1 MRTLP
6 ALCLLSV
13 LVLLASWAAPSVLAE
28 DGKAGDGGLIVRDR
42 IHLDNGRTFEGRIDR
57 ETDTEVIL
65 ELRSATGGRGR
76 MTFPRER
83 ITRIERNIDGAE
95 AERPAAGSVRD
106 EWYLLRSGGAIVGA
120 RHLVLKHVR
129 SEGVAGWRL
138 EEQIE
143 HFPRGPQ
150 VPAARFIW
158 TERVDLAFRPL
169 ALHFR
174 EVGEASLDPAG
185 PRRYERILS
194 GSVRAGVWEVLI
206 HEEGGTERRSVP
218 VPAGR
223 RARLGAREHLLRRR
237 EVGLQRVEFV
247 DESIPSVT
255 SALAGYTAL
264 GVVDDTGHRYDE
276 FVWEEAGERLV
287 AHYRQCEVLHEQI
300 ADAVVAYP
308 ATAAQVDAARAEATH
323 ARDEGE
329 PGLVRLAQV
338 GLALRLPDQT
348 WSAARSENSQLTTGW
363 RRVATLDS
371 RLHMASVRVEW
382 DPDGMAM
389 APAEEEAAAR
399 LLQRLRAACPDL
411 RVSEPRRSI
420 PMDPPGQAAWRMEF
434 TGTLKGER
442 VRTIAVVV
450 DQGRGRA
457 LLLVACPEV
466 SWHQARVSLES
477 LVDSIRRL

>member
-1 MRTLP
+1 MRTFP
-6 ALCLLSV
+6 AVHLL
-13 LVLLASWAAPSVLAE
+13 LLLLLLTASAAPAAAEEGQVL
-28 DGKAGDGGLIVRDR
+28 VRDR
-42 IHLDNGRTFEGRIDR
+42 IQLDNGKVFEGVIDR
-57 ETDTEVIL
+57 ESPQEVVL
-65 ELRSATGGRGR
+65 VLRSSTGGTGR

-83 ITRIERNIDGAE
+83 IAKIERNIGGSETDRPTAGA
-95 AERPAAGSVRD
+95 VRD
-106 EWYLLRSGGAIVGA
+106 DWQLLRSAGTIVGA

-129 SEGVAGWRL
+129 SGGVAGWRV
-138 EEQIE
+138 EELIE

-150 VPAARFIW
+150 IPAARSVW

-174 EVGEASLDPAG
+174 EIGEASLDPDG

-194 GSVRAGVWEVLI
+194 GSVRQGVWEVLV
-206 HEEGGTERRSVP
+206 HEGGDSERRSVS
-218 VPAGR
+218 VPPNG
-223 RARLGAREHLLRRR
+223 RARLGTREHLLRRR

-264 GVVDDTGHRYDE
+264 DVVDDTGRRYDE

-287 AHYRQCEVLHEQI
+287 SRYRQCEVLHEEI
-300 ADAVVAYP
+300 ANGVIAVP
-308 ATAAQVDAARAEATH
+308 ATSAQVEAARAEATD
-323 ARDEGE
+323 ARDEE
-329 PGLVRLAQV
+329 QPGLVRLAEV
-338 GLALRLPDQT
+338 GLSVRLPDQT
-348 WSAARSENSQLTTGW
+348 WNAQRSESSQLATGW

-382 DPDGMAM
+382 DPDGVAM

-399 LLQRLRAACPDL
+399 LLQRLTAACPDL
-411 RVSEPRRSI
+411 RVTVPRRALAL
-420 PMDPPGQAAWRMEF
+420 DPPDQAAWRMEF

-457 LLLVACPEV
+457 ILLVACPEV
-466 SWHQARVSLES
+466 SWQQASRSLEA
-477 LVDSIRRL
+477 LVGSIRRL